1 MKLFSRRSLLVA
13 AILAFPLLFAV
24 FGLLIYPAWIFSGHG
39 FDLAGF
45 EQVRPGMTM
54 AEVENLMGKPSIKES
69 LDGTPVW
76 TYNKYQ
82 KWCIGH
88 IFFDRDGK
96 VKEKEHDH

>member
-1 MKLFSRRSLLVA
+1 MKTFYHKFLLVA
-13 AILAFPLLFAV
+13 AF
-24 FGLLIYPAWIFSGHG
+24 FGLPFLIAVVAILHPIWMFSGHG
-39 FDLAGF
+39 FDMAGF
-45 EQVRPGMTM
+45 KQVCPGMTM
-54 AEVENLMGKPSIKES
+54 AEVENFMGKPSIKES
-69 LDGTPVW
+69 LDGAPVW